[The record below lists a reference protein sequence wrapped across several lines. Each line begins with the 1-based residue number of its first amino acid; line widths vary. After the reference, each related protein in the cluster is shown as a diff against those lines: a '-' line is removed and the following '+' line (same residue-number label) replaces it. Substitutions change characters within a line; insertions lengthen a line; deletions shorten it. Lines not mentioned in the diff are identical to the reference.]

1 VNTYRRLSVVVA
13 LVVALTAGS
22 APHALGVTLTETL
35 TWVGLQGDIVQS
47 GAPCNA
53 TGTWPAPDGVT
64 DGVFRLDITADPGT
78 TITNLTLF
86 RVQGGEWETQN
97 CDGGVWGLAVSRNL
111 RTKHVLNDTAANAGD
126 ISLVVRKSGLS
137 VYLHADDD
145 GTTSLFNSGDQ
156 FFVRV
161 RFSDNSEADTSVI
174 CLISCS

>member
-1 VNTYRRLSVVVA
+1 MNTYRRLSVVVA
-13 LVVALTAGS
+13 LVVALTAGT
-22 APHALGVTLTETL
+22 APLVLGATPTETL

-53 TGTWPAPDGVT
+53 TAGWPAPDGIT

-78 TITNLTLF
+78 TITNLHLY

-97 CDGGVWGLAVSRNL
+97 CDGGIWGLAVDRNL
-111 RTKHVLNDTAANAGD
+111 HTKHVLNDTGADAGA
-126 ISLVVRKSGLS
+126 ISLIVRRNALS

-145 GTTSLFNSGDQ
+145 GTNSLFNSGDQ

-161 RFSDNSEADTSVI
+161 RFSDNSEADSPVI